1 MLVDDGLISYL
12 EELSALAL
20 SEEEKRRLA
29 ADLDEILGYMARLS
43 ELDTTAA
50 KAGRLDFDNTNT
62 LREDVITP
70 SLSREKLLQNAPKSA
85 NGMFAA
91 PRTV

>member
-1 MLVDDGLISYL
+1 MRADAGLISYL

-20 SEEEKRRLA
+20 SEEEKRRLTG
-29 ADLDEILGYMARLS
+29 DMDEILGYMARLS
-43 ELDTTAA
+43 ELDTQDISAYSIAA
-50 KAGRLDFDNTNT
+50 CDVGA
-62 LREDVITP
+62 LREDVIAP
-70 SLSREKLLQNAPKSA
+70 SLPREKLLQNAHKSA